1 MCDASRAGSAV
12 RRNNEW
18 EASVS
23 NRSRRGHNCPYC
35 ADRSKRLRSIAAQ
48 RPDLL
53 KEWNYEKNAKPPQ
66 EVTARSNKKC
76 GGSAVHAVTSGRFL
90 LTAGAA

>member
-1 MCDASRAGSAV
+1 MNGRHLSAT
-12 RRNNEW
+12 
-18 EASVS
+18 EAEEDIIV
-23 NRSRRGHNCPYC
+23 CTVQ
-35 ADRSKRLRSIAAQ
+35 I
-48 RPDLL
+48 DLL
-53 KEWNYEKNAKPPQ
+53 KEWDYEKNAKPPQ